1 MSATL
6 LIGGCWR
13 EGQQPP
19 LPVFNPATQEVL
31 AHTADASAHD
41 VDAAVASAAAAF
53 PAWAARSGRER
64 AALLHRA
71 ADRFRAVYLEEAAV
85 LLTRENGK
93 PLSDSRK
100 ELLYSADVIDFY
112 ADEARRIT
120 GAHFS
125 GDMGGTHSFVWKEPV
140 GVVGAIVPYN
150 FPVDLLAWKLGPGLA
165 AGCTFVVKPSELA
178 PLSVLRFVQAFLDAG
193 LPEGVINVVTG
204 GGAAGAALVEH
215 PLVSKIAFTGS
226 VDTGRRI
233 GEAAARQFKRT
244 TLELGGSAPCIVFA
258 DSDIRMAA
266 AAALRRCFSHTGQI
280 CISVNRIFVERPAFE
295 AFVEHFSAAAARLH
309 VTADGVAE
317 PNADMGPMIS
327 AAAVDKVA
335 AHVADAQA
343 QGAHMLLGGQ
353 RLTDGPYAR
362 GHFYAPTVLTGVTP
376 SMRVMREETFGPV
389 APLMPFD
396 SRDEALAL
404 ANDTP
409 YGLAAYVYTRDL
421 ETAFA
426 CARGLRCGGI
436 GINVNDITD
445 IRAPFGGMKHSGI
458 GRELGEP
465 GLDAYL
471 EHKHIRLNAGG
482 R

>member
-6 LIGGCWR
+6 LIGGRWC
-13 EGQQPP
+13 EGVRPP
-19 LPVFNPATQEVL
+19 LPVHNPATQEVL
-31 AHTADASAHD
+31 AHTADATTRE
-41 VDAAVASAAAAF
+41 VDAAVAAAAAAF
-53 PAWAARSGRER
+53 PGWAAHSGRER

-71 ADRFRAVYLEEAAV
+71 AERFRTAYLDEAAV

-120 GAHFS
+120 GTHFS
-125 GDMGGTHSFVWKEPV
+125 GDMGGTHSFVWKQPV
-140 GVVGAIVPYN
+140 GVVGAIVPFN

-193 LPEGVINVVTG
+193 LPEGVLNVVTG
-204 GGAAGAALVEH
+204 GGEAGAALVAH

-226 VDTGRRI
+226 VEVGRKI
-233 GEAAARQFKRT
+233 GEEAARQFKRT

-258 DSDIRMAA
+258 DSDLQVAA
-266 AAALRRCFSHTGQI
+266 AGALRRCFSHTGQI
-280 CISVNRIFVERPAFE
+280 CISVNRLFVEQPAFE
-295 AFVEHFSAAAARLH
+295 AFVEHFSAAAARLR

-317 PNADMGPMIS
+317 PTADMGPMIS

-343 QGAHMLLGGQ
+343 QGAQVLVGGG
-353 RLTDGPYAR
+353 RLTDGVYAR
-362 GHFYAPTVLTGVTP
+362 GHFHAPTVLTGVTP
-376 SMRVMREETFGPV
+376 AMRVMREETFGPV
-389 APLMPFD
+389 APIMPFD
-396 SRDEALAL
+396 TRDHALAL

-409 YGLAAYVYTRDL
+409 YGLAAYVYTRNL

-445 IRAPFGGMKHSGI
+445 IRAPFGGMKDSGI

-471 EHKHIRLNAGG
+471 EHKHVRLFPGG